1 MKLTMIGG
9 GGVRT
14 PLAILP
20 ILRRTS
26 RLGLEEL
33 CLMDINETKL
43 QIFGALTCDVV
54 KRMKSNLKVTLT
66 TDAKDALSDADYV
79 ITTIRVGDD
88 YGRVQDERI
97 ALRHGVLG
105 QETTGAGGF
114 AMAIR
119 SIPAILE
126 YAKLLHDSNPDAWIL
141 NFTNPA
147 GLVTQALRDQG
158 FDRTI
163 GICDSANGAL
173 NAVSSYLNVACEDLE
188 SEVFGLNHLSWGRSV
203 MKAGRELLSPLLW
216 DEEFLAKTLL
226 RLFDSELVR
235 EIGMW
240 LNEYLY
246 YWYYSREAV
255 NKIQNEEVTRGESIL
270 RWNSDL
276 LSQLQDINFETN
288 IETARSIYDDYMKKR
303 IGTYMSLNDEEQK
316 EYSNPLLMDDDEG
329 YMGAALDTILSLHTG
344 NALHTALN
352 VPNEGAINCMQPSD
366 VVEVSCIVDGEGV
379 HPQKIGDI
387 PKPQEILMQTVKL
400 YEKLTV
406 EATIKRSRFLAVQAL
421 MNHPLIYSYPLA
433 IELVDGYLQ
442 AHAPFVGE
450 WN

>member
-1 MKLTMIGG
+1 
-9 GGVRT
+9 
-14 PLAILP
+14 
-20 ILRRTS
+20 
-26 RLGLEEL
+26 
-33 CLMDINETKL
+33 
-43 QIFGALTCDVV
+43 
-54 KRMKSNLKVTLT
+54 
-66 TDAKDALSDADYV
+66 
-79 ITTIRVGDD
+79 
-88 YGRVQDERI
+88 
-97 ALRHGVLG
+97 
-105 QETTGAGGF
+105 
-114 AMAIR
+114 
-119 SIPAILE
+119 
-126 YAKLLHDSNPDAWIL
+126 
-141 NFTNPA
+141 
-147 GLVTQALRDQG
+147 
-158 FDRTI
+158 
-163 GICDSANGAL
+163 
-173 NAVSSYLNVACEDLE
+173 
-188 SEVFGLNHLSWGRSV
+188 
-203 MKAGRELLSPLLW
+203 
-216 DEEFLAKTLL
+216 LL